1 VRLHNGVGDLTG
13 APASIGRSAYRVIQ
27 ESLTN
32 ARKHAPDTTVDVGL
46 HGAPGG
52 ELRLEIRNPVRLG
65 ASAAR
70 TPGAGVGLIG
80 LTERAELSGG
90 SLEHELTDDGEF
102 VVRASLP
109 WPA

>member
-1 VRLHNGVGDLTG
+1 V
-13 APASIGRSAYRVIQ
+13 
-27 ESLTN
+27 
-32 ARKHAPDTTVDVGL
+32 
-46 HGAPGG
+46 
-52 ELRLEIRNPVRLG
+52 LEAAAAELG